1 MQVLYQL
8 SYGPMSTWWLQ
19 IRRRRLKAYTSGA
32 SNLPPYGNQATLH
45 LHLFGGK
52 LNRLISGVGSFENHR
67 RPLAMEMLE
76 RGAAASH
83 QSTHHR
89 AVTQPLR
96 ILHRLHQ
103 HHITIGF
110 K

>member
-19 IRRRRLKAYTSGA
+19 NRRRLAEAYTAGA
-32 SNLPPYGNQATLH
+32 SDLPPHGNQATLH

-52 LNRLISGVGSFENHR
+52 LNRLISGVGSFQHHR

-76 RGAAASH
+76 RCLLYTSPSPRDSRVSRMPSSA
-83 QSTHHR
+83 
-89 AVTQPLR
+89 
-96 ILHRLHQ
+96 
-103 HHITIGF
+103 
-110 K
+110 